1 MVWFW
6 TRDKEELQFETM
18 YDNDASE
25 FLVRLIFSNGT
36 QRTERFAAID
46 AFKARVQQLEREL
59 QGERWKNSGPP
70 LFVPEGFPN
79 RRLK

>member
-6 TRDKEELQFETM
+6 TRDQEELQFETM
-18 YDNDASE
+18 YDNEKSE
-25 FLVRLIFSNGT
+25 FLVRLTFSNGE
-36 QRTERFAAID
+36 QRTERFASIER
-46 AFKARVQQLEREL
+46 FKNRLRQLEGEL
-59 QGERWKNSGPP
+59 QQQRWKNSGPP

>member
-25 FLVRLIFSNGT
+25 FLVRLTFSNGT

-79 RRLK
+79 KRLT